1 MCNEF
6 DISLSGSRV
15 RQSGSS
21 PRSVCVTPL
30 GSRLTVHPSQ
40 PLTRRRPS
48 AFITT
53 VCSYSIQP
61 SAGGLLQPCIY
72 NERPRTETG
81 VCRVC
86 RGRGGASGG
95 VFGGGVWRLGGRG
108 RFVVSSV
115 CTSSVTIPYSRRRA
129 RGPAPG
135 GGRARA
141 SVWSEYA
148 VRSTAKPKGST
159 VIRLRRNFQECLVTR
174 TN

>member
-81 VCRVC
+81 VCRV
-86 RGRGGASGG
+86 S
-95 VFGGGVWRLGGRG
+95 GGGVRGGVRG
-108 RFVVSSV
+108 GCLAFGGTGTFCRFKRVYIVSNYSVFAAAGAGPRSRRGASEGECVVGVRCTQYDKAKAQRAQPSSV
-115 CTSSVTIPYSRRRA
+115 SVGTF
-129 RGPAPG
+129 
-135 GGRARA
+135 
-141 SVWSEYA
+141 
-148 VRSTAKPKGST
+148 
-159 VIRLRRNFQECLVTR
+159 RNVS
-174 TN
+174 